1 MTLEDISS
9 QIKEIV
15 VLVSRRFNNMNSRFD
30 RTDEQLEE
38 INAKIDV
45 LARAV
50 VEIQAELDLD
60 PSEIEEDVL

>member
-15 VLVSRRFNNMNSRFD
+15 VLTSRRFQSMNLRFD
-30 RTDEQLEE
+30 KTDEQLED
-38 INAKIDV
+38 INAKIGV

-50 VEIQAELDLD
+50 VEIQVEIDLD
-60 PSEIEEDVL
+60 SSEVEEDVL

>member
-30 RTDEQLEE
+30 KADEQLEE
-38 INAKIDV
+38 INAKISV
-45 LARAV
+45 LAKAV

-60 PSEIEEDVL
+60 PSELEEDVL

>member
-15 VLVSRRFNNMNSRFD
+15 VLVSRRFRNMNLRFD
-30 RTDEQLEE
+30 KADQQLED
-38 INAKIDV
+38 INAKIGV

-50 VEIQAELDLD
+50 VEIQVELDLD
-60 PSEIEEDVL
+60 PSEVEEDVL

>member
-30 RTDEQLEE
+30 KTDEQLEE

-45 LARAV
+45 LAKAV

-60 PSEIEEDVL
+60 SSELEEDVL